1 MAAMAEGD
9 ACRLYVGNLPW
20 EADDSALLSYFSAA
34 GGTIVSAEI
43 MRRNDTGR
51 SKGWGLVTFS
61 TPAEA
66 ANAMQFNG
74 QDFDGRPLSVRED
87 RPKAAREPRAK
98 ASKGS
103 TTNPMPEGVV
113 STTCL
118 FVGNLAFECTDD
130 ELMAAFS
137 LPSCTPES
145 AVIQMSGRN
154 GGRSRGF
161 GLVTYG
167 TPVEAEMARTQMN
180 ETEVGGRTIICR
192 YDEGP
197 RPKRN

>member
-1 MAAMAEGD
+1 MDESD

-74 QDFDGRPLSVRED
+74 QDFDGEVSFPRSDTARALSDTARALAAATCACSLWVHPLLV
-87 RPKAAREPRAK
+87 
-98 ASKGS
+98 
-103 TTNPMPEGVV
+103 GVV
-113 STTCL
+113 L
-118 FVGNLAFECTDD
+118 G
-130 ELMAAFS
+130 AAFVFDVFFSSS
-137 LPSCTPES
+137 L
-145 AVIQMSGRN
+145 
-154 GGRSRGF
+154 
-161 GLVTYG
+161 
-167 TPVEAEMARTQMN
+167 
-180 ETEVGGRTIICR
+180 
-192 YDEGP
+192 
-197 RPKRN
+197 